1 MGKFNKSVL
10 IAKGKVSIEGLDELV
25 DVFQQLTTNKKD
37 GKLVAA
43 MRFAMKPLQEKVKSS
58 APSKTKTTTGAL
70 KKSISLKAKKFGR
83 GKNKVI
89 QGLVGPKLGKSVT
102 KFGRL
107 FNPIRYS
114 YLLERGAVSHSIHA
128 KKLAK
133 LTTFVGP
140 LREGSKR
147 QVTPSSYQHPGATAK
162 PFMKPALES
171 MGGEIFNRFAEKMK
185 EIISTLGIK
194 KTKGA
199 K

>member
-25 DVFQQLTTNKKD
+25 DVFQQLTSNKKD

-43 MRFAMKPLQEKVKSS
+43 MRYAMKPLQEKVKSNS
-58 APSKTKTTTGAL
+58 PSKTKTTTGAL
-70 KKSISLKAKKFGR
+70 KRSISLKAKKFGR

-89 QGLVGPKLGKSVT
+89 QGLVGPKLGKSIRR
-102 KFGRL
+102 FGRN
-107 FNPIRYS
+107 FDPIHYAH
-114 YLLERGAVSHSIHA
+114 LLERGAATHA
-128 KKLAK
+128 IQPKKLAK

-147 QVTPSSYQHPGATAK
+147 QVKPSSYQHPGATAK

>member
-10 IAKGKVSIEGLDELV
+10 IAKGKVAIEGLDELV
-25 DVFQQLTTNKKD
+25 DVFQQLTSNKKD

-43 MRFAMKPLQEKVKSS
+43 MRYAMKPLQEKVKSA

-70 KKSISLKAKKFGR
+70 KRSISLKAKKFGR

-89 QGLVGPKLGKSVT
+89 QGLVGPKFGKSVN
-102 KFGRL
+102 KFGRR
-107 FNPIRYS
+107 FDPIHYAH
-114 YLLERGAVSHSIHA
+114 LVERGAAGHSIQP

-147 QVTPSSYQHPGATAK
+147 QVKPTSYQHPGATAK

-194 KTKGA
+194 KSKGA

>member
-25 DVFQQLTTNKKD
+25 DVFQQLTSNKKD

-70 KKSISLKAKKFGR
+70 KRSISLKAKKFGR

-102 KFGRL
+102 KFGRR
-107 FNPIRYS
+107 FDPTHYAH
-114 YLLERGAVSHSIHA
+114 LLERGAASHSIQP

-140 LREGSKR
+140 LKEGSKR

>member
-25 DVFQQLTTNKKD
+25 DVFQQLTSNKKD

-43 MRFAMKPLQEKVKSS
+43 MRYAMKPLQEKVKSN

-70 KKSISLKAKKFGR
+70 KRSISLKAKKFGR

-102 KFGRL
+102 KFGRR
-107 FNPIRYS
+107 FDPIHYAH
-114 YLLERGAVSHSIHA
+114 LLERGAASHSIQP

-147 QVTPSSYQHPGATAK
+147 QVKPSSYQHPGATAK
-162 PFMKPALES
+162 PFMNPALES

>member
-1 MGKFNKSVL
+1 
-10 IAKGKVSIEGLDELV
+10 
-25 DVFQQLTTNKKD
+25 
-37 GKLVAA
+37 
-43 MRFAMKPLQEKVKSS
+43 MRYAMKPLQEKVKSA

-70 KKSISLKAKKFGR
+70 KRSISLKVKKFGR

-89 QGLVGPKLGKSVT
+89 QGLVGPKFGKSVN
-102 KFGRL
+102 KFGRR
-107 FNPIRYS
+107 FDPIHYAH
-114 YLLERGAVSHSIHA
+114 LLERGAAGHSIQP

-140 LREGSKR
+140 LKEGSKR
-147 QVTPSSYQHPGATAK
+147 QVKPSSYQHPGATAK